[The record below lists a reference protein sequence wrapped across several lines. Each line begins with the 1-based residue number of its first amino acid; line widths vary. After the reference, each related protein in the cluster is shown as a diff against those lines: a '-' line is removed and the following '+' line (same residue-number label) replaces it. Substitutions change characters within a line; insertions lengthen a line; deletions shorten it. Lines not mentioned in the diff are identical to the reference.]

1 MGVRLKVE
9 ATCLA
14 ITLVIVTCGARKP
27 TISTPEPTPE
37 PVAVSAGAVDFP
49 TSAPTPTR
57 VPIGVIEEDR
67 AGLFPEKKEL
77 PPGFTPP
84 KIVEM
89 PDLGWSLELG
99 ATFTYS
105 IVVYE
110 FTVGFDGKAK
120 EIECLR
126 ESQIPA
132 LDAACL
138 NSIKGATFKP
148 VMKNGNPIE
157 VKYAVTCRPHPLY

>member
-9 ATCLA
+9 VACLA
-14 ITLVIVTCGARKP
+14 VTLVIVACGARES
-27 TISTPEPTPE
+27 TISTPEPTTE
-37 PVAVSAGAVDFP
+37 PVAVSAAAVDSPSP
-49 TSAPTPTR
+49 TPTPTR
-57 VPIGVIEEDR
+57 VPIGVIEENR
-67 AGLFPEKKEL
+67 AGLVPEKKEL

-84 KIVEM
+84 EIVEM
-89 PDLGWSLELG
+89 PELDWNLEPG
-99 ATFTYS
+99 ATFKYS

-120 EIECLR
+120 EIECRR

-148 VMKNGNPIE
+148 AMENGKPIE

>member
-1 MGVRLKVE
+1 MGVLLKVGT
-9 ATCLA
+9 ACLA
-14 ITLVIVTCGARKP
+14 VTLVIVACGAKEP
-27 TISTPEPTPE
+27 TTSTPEPTPE
-37 PVAVSAGAVDFP
+37 SVAVSAAAVDLP

-67 AGLFPEKKEL
+67 AGLFPEKKGL

-84 KIVEM
+84 EIVEM
-89 PDLGWSLELG
+89 PDLDWSLEPG
-99 ATFTYS
+99 ATFSYS
-105 IVVYE
+105 IAVYE
-110 FTVGFDGKAK
+110 FTVGVDGKAK
-120 EIECLR
+120 EIECRR

-148 VMKNGNPIE
+148 AMENGKPIE